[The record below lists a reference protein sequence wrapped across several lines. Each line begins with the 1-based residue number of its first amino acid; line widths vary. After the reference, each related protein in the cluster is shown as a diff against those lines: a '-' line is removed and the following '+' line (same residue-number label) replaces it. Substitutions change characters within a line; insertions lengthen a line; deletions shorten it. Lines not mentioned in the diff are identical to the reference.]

1 MGSVPGAV
9 VMEPTTTQHKK
20 KERHDESNKDG
31 PSQRLVWMNSVA
43 AARTAYQ
50 PTDVEHWANMV
61 THGLLVFPAIYCI
74 LSPHHPQLFVLPA
87 IYGAVML
94 VLAARSHTHQLAATI
109 YGLGLAG
116 LFSVSTFFH
125 IVFYLGNYQFLKEVL
140 HRSDRAMIYVFIATS
155 YTPWLLLRPLPLD
168 SWTLHLRWGI
178 WVLAVA
184 GIVYQQLF
192 HERFKMLETIF
203 YLIIGILPSLAVVD
217 MDDNSGLG
225 ELKLGGVIYVMGV
238 VFFKLDGRV
247 PLAHAIWHLFVVLAA
262 FIHFYAVRTYLILP
276 RAEGGAVGVLGAAGG
291 GIGGALLEQ
300 CEVGGTA
307 ESPECLAHG
316 GLVL

>member
-1 MGSVPGAV
+1 MGSVPGGV
-9 VMEPTTTQHKK
+9 VVEATTTGDKK
-20 KERHDESNKDG
+20 KERHDEGNKDG

-61 THGLLVFPAIYCI
+61 THGL
-74 LSPHHPQLFVLPA
+74 FVLPA

-116 LFSVSTFFH
+116 LFSISTFFH

-184 GIVYQQLF
+184 GIAYQQLF

-262 FIHFYAVRTYLILP
+262 FIHYYAVRTYLILP
-276 RAEGGAVGVLGAAGG
+276 RAEGGGVGVLGAAGG
-291 GIGGALLEQ
+291 GIGGALLDQ